1 MQTYDV
7 LIVGGGPAGS
17 TLAYSL
23 LKSGLLGS
31 TQSATAEDSI
41 VRNGA
46 PLKVA
51 ILDKQSFPRQKICAG
66 WVTPEVMRV
75 LNIDLADY
83 ENKGSAKGRILQ
95 KISGF
100 KVGQLGQKLVE
111 SFFPGDPVSYGIRRI
126 EFDDYLLQR
135 CGAELI
141 LEQPFKKMEKTADG
155 WLVNDTYKA
164 KLVIGAG
171 GHYCPVARAISAKG
185 VSELAVVAQEA
196 EFEMNAQQKKHCTI
210 KEEVPEL
217 FFTPDLMGYGWVF
230 RKGDYLNIGLG
241 REDKSKLSS
250 HVKSFCDYLTAQ
262 GKIPA
267 DITAKYNGHAYLLYN
282 HSVRDMV
289 ADNVLLIG
297 DSAGL
302 AYPQSG
308 EGIRPAIESAMLAA
322 DVIRASNGDYSKNNL
337 QQYNDLMEQ
346 RFGERTPAPDL
357 MERLPMLLKKLFA
370 SQLMKTQWFTK
381 KIVTEKWF
389 LQCHQSKLPPIQVLA
404 TQLPTSNDK

>member
-1 MQTYDV
+1 MNSYDV

-23 LKSGLLGS
+23 KNSGLKIG
-31 TQSATAEDSI
+31 
-41 VRNGA
+41 
-46 PLKVA
+46 

-75 LNIDLADY
+75 LNLDLEDY
-83 ENKGSAKGRILQ
+83 AKSNILQ

-100 KVGQLGQKLVE
+100 KISQLGQKQVE
-111 SFFPGDPVSYGIRRI
+111 SHYPGEPVSYGIRRI

-135 CGAELI
+135 CGAELL
-141 LEQPFKKMEKTADG
+141 LEQAFKKMEKNSDG
-155 WLVNDTYKA
+155 WLVNDLYQA

-171 GHYCPVARAISAKG
+171 GHYCPVARAIDSKG
-185 VSELAVVAQEA
+185 ISELAVVAQEA
-196 EFEMNAQQKKHCTI
+196 EFEMNAEQKQNCTI
-210 KEEVPEL
+210 KEEIPEL

-250 HVKSFCDYLTAQ
+250 HVKDFCEYLTAQ

-267 DITAKYNGHAYLLYN
+267 DVTAKYNGHAYLLYN
-282 HSVRDMV
+282 HAVREMV

-308 EGIRPAIESAMLAA
+308 EGIRPAVESAMLAA
-322 DVIRASNGDYSKNNL
+322 DVIRDCAGDYSKEKL
-337 QQYNDLMEQ
+337 LAYNDLMEQ
-346 RFGERTPAPDL
+346 RFGKRLPEPDL
-357 MERLPMLLKKLFA
+357 MERLPMFVKRLFA
-370 SQLMKTQWFTK
+370 SQLMKTQWFTRNV
-381 KIVTEKWF
+381 VTDKWF
-389 LQCHQSKLPPIQVLA
+389 LQSHQTPMDAI
-404 TQLPTSNDK
+404 NE

>member
-1 MQTYDV
+1 MNSYDV

-23 LKSGLLGS
+23 KNSALKIG
-31 TQSATAEDSI
+31 
-41 VRNGA
+41 
-46 PLKVA
+46 
-51 ILDKQSFPRQKICAG
+51 ILDKQAFPRQKICAG

-75 LNIDLADY
+75 LNLDLEDY
-83 ENKGSAKGRILQ
+83 AKNNILQ

-100 KVGQLGQKLVE
+100 KISQLGQKQVE
-111 SFFPGDPVSYGIRRI
+111 SHYPGEPVSYGIRRI

-141 LEQPFKKMEKTADG
+141 LQQSFNKMEKNSDG
-155 WLVNDTYKA
+155 WLVNDLYQA

-171 GHYCPVARAISAKG
+171 GHYCPVARAIGSKG
-185 VSELAVVAQEA
+185 ISELAVVAQEA
-196 EFEMNAQQKKHCTI
+196 EFEMNARQKENCTI

-217 FFTPDLMGYGWVF
+217 FFLPDLMGYGWVF

-250 HVKSFCDYLTAQ
+250 HVKDFCEYLAAQ
-262 GKIPA
+262 GKIPD

-282 HSVRDMV
+282 HAVREMV

-308 EGIRPAIESAMLAA
+308 EGIRPAVESAILAA
-322 DVIRASNGDYSKNNL
+322 DVIRDCAGNYGKENL
-337 QQYNDLMEQ
+337 QAYNDSLQQ
-346 RFGERTPAPDL
+346 RFGQRLPGPDG
-357 MERLPMLLKKLFA
+357 MERLPMFVKQIFA
-370 SQLMKTQWFTK
+370 RQLMKTHWFTK
-381 KIVTEKWF
+381 NVVTDKWF
-389 LQCHQSKLPPIQVLA
+389 LQTHQTPMPAI
-404 TQLPTSNDK
+404 NE

>member
-1 MQTYDV
+1 MKSYDV

-23 LKSGLLGS
+23 KNSGLKIG
-31 TQSATAEDSI
+31 
-41 VRNGA
+41 
-46 PLKVA
+46 
-51 ILDKQSFPRQKICAG
+51 ILDKKTFPRQKICAG

-75 LNIDLADY
+75 LNIDLDDY
-83 ENKGSAKGRILQ
+83 ANDRVLQ

-100 KVGQLGQKLVE
+100 KISQLGQKQVE
-111 SFFPGDPVSYGIRRI
+111 SHYSGEPVSYGIRRI

-141 LEQPFKKMEKTADG
+141 LNEAFNKMEKTSEG
-155 WLVNDTYKA
+155 WLVNDDYKA
-164 KLVIGAG
+164 NLVIGAG
-171 GHYCPVARAISAKG
+171 GHYCPVARAIDSKG

-196 EFEMNAQQKKHCTI
+196 EFEMTAQQKASCSI
-210 KEEVPEL
+210 REEVPEL
-217 FFTPDLMGYGWVF
+217 FFTPDLKGYGWVF

-250 HVKSFCDYLTAQ
+250 HVKKFCDYLVAQ
-262 GKIPA
+262 GKIPE
-267 DITAKYNGHAYLLYN
+267 DIVEKYNGHAYLLYN
-282 HSVRDMV
+282 HAVREMV

-308 EGIRPAIESAMLAA
+308 EGIRPAVESAMLAA
-322 DVIRASNGDYSKNNL
+322 DVIRRCGGNYSRSEL
-337 QQYNDLMEQ
+337 QLYDDLMGQ
-346 RFGERTPAPDL
+346 RFGKRLPGPDL
-357 MERLPMLLKKLFA
+357 MERLPMFIKRIFA

-381 KIVTEKWF
+381 KVMTDKWF
-389 LQCHQSKLPPIQVLA
+389 LQTHQSRLPAI
-404 TQLPTSNDK
+404 NE

>member
-1 MQTYDV
+1 MNSYDV

-23 LKSGLLGS
+23 RNTGLKIG
-31 TQSATAEDSI
+31 
-41 VRNGA
+41 
-46 PLKVA
+46 

-75 LNIDLADY
+75 LNLDLEDY
-83 ENKGSAKGRILQ
+83 AKSNILQ

-100 KVGQLGQKLVE
+100 KISQLGQKQLE
-111 SFFPGDPVSYGIRRI
+111 SHYPGEPVSYGIRRI

-141 LEQPFKKMEKTADG
+141 LEQAFNKMEKNNDG
-155 WLVNDTYKA
+155 WLVNDLYQA

-171 GHYCPVARAISAKG
+171 GHYCPVARAIDSKG
-185 VSELAVVAQEA
+185 ISELAVVAQEA
-196 EFEMNAQQKKHCTI
+196 EFEMNAEQKQNCTI
-210 KEEVPEL
+210 KEEIPEL

-250 HVKSFCDYLTAQ
+250 HVKNFCDYLTAQ
-262 GKIPA
+262 GKIPD

-282 HSVRDMV
+282 HAVREMV

-308 EGIRPAIESAMLAA
+308 EGIRPAVESAMLAA
-322 DVIRASNGDYSKNNL
+322 EVIRDCAGDYSKDKL
-337 QQYNDLMEQ
+337 QAYNDLMEQ
-346 RFGERTPAPDL
+346 RFGKRLPGPDL
-357 MERLPMLLKKLFA
+357 MERLPMFVKRIFA
-370 SQLMKTQWFTK
+370 SQLMKTQWFTRNV
-381 KIVTEKWF
+381 VTDKWF
-389 LQCHQSKLPPIQVLA
+389 LQSHKTPMPAI
-404 TQLPTSNDK
+404 NE